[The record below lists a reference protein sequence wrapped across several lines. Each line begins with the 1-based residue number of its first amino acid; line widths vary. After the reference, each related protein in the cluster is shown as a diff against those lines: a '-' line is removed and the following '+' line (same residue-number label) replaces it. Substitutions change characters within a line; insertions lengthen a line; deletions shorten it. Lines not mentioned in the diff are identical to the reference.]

1 MDIREAFRTS
11 ELWALVAGVVL
22 QVLAF
27 HGLIDKEQAGQWS
40 TALFTYGAMR
50 FVSKTVKASIPAV
63 TNGGSK

>member
-1 MDIREAFRTS
+1 MDVREALRTS

-27 HGLIDKEQAGQWS
+27 HRVIEKGPADQWT

-50 FVSKTVKASIPAV
+50 FVSKTVKASIPPTGA
-63 TNGGSK
+63 K

>member
-1 MDIREAFRTS
+1 MDLREALRTS

-27 HGLIDKEQAGQWS
+27 HKLVDAAQAGQWS

-50 FVSKTVKASIPAV
+50 FVSKTVKASIP
-63 TNGGSK
+63 GGTK